1 MSTAFDF
8 GTVLRSDV
16 PPAAVK
22 YTGFP
27 KFNFVG
33 GHNSPD
39 SLPAADLTAAA
50 TTVMEREARNLAT
63 YGMTSGPQGY
73 LPLREFLVKKLKA
86 DAGITCTTD
95 EILITSGS
103 LQAID
108 LVNALLVDKGDTVI
122 IEEENYGGTFTKL
135 ARIGAKMVAIPVDA
149 EGMRMDALAS
159 ALADLRAKGIRAK
172 YINTVPTIQNPTGT
186 VMPLG
191 RRQEM
196 IRLAK
201 EYGVP
206 IFEDDCYADLVFSRQ
221 RPPSLYGLADWDGVI
236 HIGSFSK
243 SIAPALRIGFVV
255 AKWPVLSRLVAL
267 KSDAGTPAIE
277 QMVLAEFCSKH
288 FDAHV
293 NKLNAALK
301 AKADVLVAALEE
313 QFGTAAEFTRPIGGI
328 FLWVKLPEG
337 VDTARLF
344 QVAAQHGIAINP
356 GPEWSL
362 AARDNKRHLR
372 LCFAYPSDD
381 VIRAGVAALAEVCH
395 KEFGVP
401 KLIANTKR

>member
-50 TTVMEREARNLAT
+50 TAVMEREARNLAT

-135 ARIGAKMVAIPVDA
+135 ARIGAKVVAIPVDA

-186 VMPLG
+186 VMPLD
-191 RRQEM
+191 RRKEM

-221 RPPSLYGLADWDGVI
+221 RPPSIYGLADWDGVI

-344 QVAAQHGIAINP
+344 QVAGQHGIAINP

-372 LCFAYPSDD
+372 LCFAYPSED